1 MPFLGELAAL
11 LTAALWSVSALVFAA
26 ASARAGSVQ
35 VNVTRLLLAVVY
47 LAVLIPLL
55 GADINLS
62 GTQLLYL
69 AISGVIGLTLGD
81 TFLFRAFQEIGA
93 RLSML
98 MMSLAPAIAAV
109 IAYVF
114 LGESL
119 SVAGVVGI
127 AVTLAG
133 IALVVLGRQPSEDA
147 RYTLTGRGLAAA
159 LIGAAGQGVGLIF
172 AKMAFNEGEVNGF
185 VATFV
190 RIVASLVP
198 LLPMTMAS
206 GRLVTPWRFW
216 KEDSRAAWLTALG
229 SVIGP
234 FLGISLSLIAVAHT
248 KVGIAATIM
257 ATVPI
262 LMLPLSHFV
271 HRERLSWRAVGGA
284 VVAVGGV
291 GVLFLA

>member
-133 IALVVLGRQPSEDA
+133 IALVVLVENGGHGGSTAAPIARKVMDYHLLGKVPQPLPDLSD
-147 RYTLTGRGLAAA
+147 
-159 LIGAAGQGVGLIF
+159 
-172 AKMAFNEGEVNGF
+172 KEV
-185 VATFV
+185 
-190 RIVASLVP
+190 
-198 LLPMTMAS
+198 
-206 GRLVTPWRFW
+206 
-216 KEDSRAAWLTALG
+216 EEHD
-229 SVIGP
+229 
-234 FLGISLSLIAVAHT
+234 
-248 KVGIAATIM
+248 
-257 ATVPI
+257 
-262 LMLPLSHFV
+262 
-271 HRERLSWRAVGGA
+271 
-284 VVAVGGV
+284 
-291 GVLFLA
+291 